1 MSFPIRTKSTPFFI
15 LFLHKKVRAA
25 VKQPTH
31 NLLNVSNTDS
41 KTWPHGG
48 QGGLTTLKEDET
60 KICFN
65 LRDSCHQKWLS
76 SNEAHSQVSCI
87 HANEHPVR
95 PPSLL
100 GTFPSSVAVSVAA
113 AGENFIVVKRRFL
126 IRCPPWYG
134 YRSSVR
140 IFGSPLTSG

>member
-1 MSFPIRTKSTPFFI
+1 M
-15 LFLHKKVRAA
+15 
-25 VKQPTH
+25 KQPTH

-113 AGENFIVVKRRFL
+113 AAAAHSRAMGLNEESFF
-126 IRCPPWYG
+126 
-134 YRSSVR
+134 SDD
-140 IFGSPLTSG
+140 TD